1 MSRLTRDC
9 AERKTTADFVHLS
22 LTQVRQGDGSVLHA
36 RDPQQRR
43 GSRALVLPTDFRR
56 EAGSPHRS
64 RRLHGYAT
72 RSSSRSSST
81 ESLACAR
88 TDDGTPIALKVSIDE
103 KTGSAIWDFEGTGLE
118 GYSNLNAPTAVA
130 NSAMI
135 YCLRTLIGTDM
146 PLNAGVLAPVD
157 LRVPEGTILKPSKYA
172 AVSSGNT
179 ETSQRWVTLASTRA
193 FE

>member
-1 MSRLTRDC
+1 MPTSLLPRYGKETVQFYMREIRNNAEGAVRSFFQRTFAERQGRPIEAVDYMGTLLTRLP
-9 AERKTTADFVHLS
+9 ARARLILS
-22 LTQVRQGDGSVLHA
+22 LVYV
-36 RDPQQRR
+36 
-43 GSRALVLPTDFRR
+43 
-56 EAGSPHRS
+56 
-64 RRLHGYAT
+64 
-72 RSSSRSSST
+72 
-81 ESLACAR
+81 
-88 TDDGTPIALKVSIDE
+88 DDGTPISLKVSIDE

-179 ETSQRWVTLASTRA
+179 ETSQRWVALVMIAAQLDRR
-193 FE
+193 